1 MGANV
6 VESSNTKTS
15 KHPTPTHPLPKKFIF
30 MIHGAKLTQ
39 KKKKNNKPKQNQN
52 QKNPNKQK
60 RPVLVQIREDN
71 DNSKLGWFK
80 QSCKEAGMPIRI

>member
-39 KKKKNNKPKQNQN
+39 KKKKQQTKTKPKPKKPQQTE
-52 QKNPNKQK
+52 KASAGTNK
-60 RPVLVQIREDN
+60 R
-71 DNSKLGWFK
+71 G
-80 QSCKEAGMPIRI
+80 

>member
-39 KKKKNNKPKQNQN
+39 KKKKTTNQN
-52 QKNPNKQK
+52 KTKTKKTPTNRKGQCWYK
-60 RPVLVQIREDN
+60 
-71 DNSKLGWFK
+71 
-80 QSCKEAGMPIRI
+80 